1 MVGNDAA
8 AAVITALRQGL
19 PVLLPTDTV
28 YGLAANAS
36 SEDDAV
42 RLYRL
47 KGRRPEQPSALLAAD
62 VDTLMDCLPE
72 LDARSEAIVREL
84 LPGPY
89 TLVLGNPAG
98 RYPWLTGA
106 RTDTIGVRVAA
117 LRPAAQTVLA
127 ALGSLLA
134 TSANEPGG
142 PNPRTLDDVPERIRA
157 GVGAELDAGALPGT
171 PSTVIDFSG
180 SRPAVIRDGASPA
193 ADAIDRVRHLL
204 PS

>member
-1 MVGNDAA
+1 MGDDAA
-8 AAVITALRQGL
+8 GAVIAALRQGL

-28 YGLAANAS
+28 YGLAADAS
-36 SEDDAV
+36 SEDAAD

-47 KGRRPEQPSALLAAD
+47 KGRRPEQPSALFAAD
-62 VDTLMDCLPE
+62 VDTLMDCLPD

-89 TLVLGNPAG
+89 TLVLPNSAG

-117 LRPAAQTVLA
+117 LPPQAQAVLA
-127 ALGSLLA
+127 AVGAVLA

-142 PNPRTLDDVPERIRA
+142 PNPVTLDDVPERIRA
-157 GVGAELDAGALPGT
+157 GVGAELDAGALRGT
-171 PSTVIDFSG
+171 PSAVVDFSG
-180 SRPAVIRDGASPA
+180 PQPAVIRDGASPA
-193 ADAIDRVRHLL
+193 ADAIERVRHLL
-204 PS
+204 PR